1 MALSALASSSPG
13 LPYQNF
19 YPLLSKPAPNQTGWK
34 SLKNPPASSPCV
46 CPRRS
51 CCCFCGGCTGSGWR
65 RLQTPCTHTH
75 THTHTCVHTHRKLG
89 TESVLN
95 VPTSFF
101 MLQYLWCKQ
110 AVRVSQA
117 KLKSPAGKDKS
128 REWPR
133 LEVTILNTQTSSHQI
148 KPYFYIRQ
156 ILKPLS

>member
-1 MALSALASSSPG
+1 MSAHAGPAAASAEAAQALDG
-13 LPYQNF
+13 
-19 YPLLSKPAPNQTGWK
+19 
-34 SLKNPPASSPCV
+34 
-46 CPRRS
+46 
-51 CCCFCGGCTGSGWR
+51 GGCK
-65 RLQTPCTHTH
+65 LPAHTH